1 MNVNPGGKQNI
12 MRPGWYLKDGVKVK
26 QKMVF
31 EDGELTGVAKGL
43 RQVCRERFGDEKIR
57 GRCS

>member
-12 MRPGWYLKDGVKVK
+12 MRPGWYLRDGVKVE

-31 EDGELTGVAKGL
+31 EDRELTGVAKGL
-43 RQVCRERFGDEKIR
+43 RQVCRDIFGDEKIR